1 MSMVER
7 FVQGKLLWINLKNP
21 SSEEVKRVMDELDI
35 SPFLMTDL
43 TTPVPKNSAVRIDDD
58 IKITL
63 DFPVIKRIDT
73 EHSYE
78 MKFIIA
84 KQSLLTVQY
93 EEMSAVDR
101 FKRQFEVA
109 AALRKNQKHLTGAH
123 LFISL
128 MNNLYESAGIKL
140 DYMESKLGDIETN
153 IFKNNEKEM
162 VYDIANTSKKLISF
176 RHVMRSHE
184 DVFRD
189 ARVLFEDVYDRT
201 FAQDLQN
208 LQGQFFILLRRTNTL
223 FETLTALRETNI
235 AMLSTKENEIMK
247 TLTIMAFITYP
258 LTLLSS
264 MFGMNVTTAPIIG
277 KDGDFW
283 IIVGIMSA
291 ATVGFFMYFR
301 HKGWM

>member
-1 MSMVER
+1 MVER
-7 FVQGKLLWINLKNP
+7 FLQGKLLWINLKNP
-21 SSEEVKRVMDELDI
+21 TSDEVKKVMDELDI
-35 SPFLMTDL
+35 SPFLMGDL
-43 TTPVPKNSAVRIDDD
+43 TTPVPKNSALKLDNT

-63 DFPVIKRIDT
+63 DLPVIKRIDV
-73 EHSYE
+73 EHPYE
-78 MKFIIA
+78 IKFIIT
-84 KQSLLTVQY
+84 KHSLVTVQY
-93 EEMSAVDR
+93 EEMSAIDR

-109 AALRKNQKHLTGAH
+109 ATLRRTQKNITGAH

-128 MNNLYESAGIKL
+128 MNNLYESASIKL
-140 DYMESKLGDIETN
+140 DYMESKLADIESD
-153 IFKNNEKEM
+153 IFKNSEKQM
-162 VYDIANTSKKLISF
+162 VFEISDISKKLISF
-176 RHVMRSHE
+176 RHVVRVHE

-189 ARVLFEDVYDRT
+189 ARVLFEEIYKGA

-208 LQGQFFILLRRTNTL
+208 LQGQYFILLRRTNTL

-277 KDGDFW
+277 KDYDFW
-283 IIVGIMSA
+283 IIVGIMCT
-291 ATVGFFMYFR
+291 ATVCFFMYFR